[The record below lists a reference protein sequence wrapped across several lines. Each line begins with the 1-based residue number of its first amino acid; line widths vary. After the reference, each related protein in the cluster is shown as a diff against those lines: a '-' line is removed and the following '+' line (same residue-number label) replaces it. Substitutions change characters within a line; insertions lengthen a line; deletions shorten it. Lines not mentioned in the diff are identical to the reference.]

1 MKTFLLRL
9 AAIFGLSIGA
19 LALPTTAFAG
29 GGGGGLCG
37 PGGAGQ
43 LMSCHFSG
51 LWADA
56 EYRSVSADNVYT
68 DVSLGAMS
76 GRSLSAGSGAP
87 TNQSSAYI
95 FISRVTSDPA
105 NPYGKPII
113 LASLWGSVPVT
124 TEFAMDPSLGGASLT
139 SIAIPVYGFDE
150 NGSVDGRIVTLTASW
165 AGSGDIVRSSFS
177 YTYRSGSF
185 MFRERDRSDS
195 RSAASTVS
203 AIDGAADWTS
213 GLDLV
218 YADLY
223 SASDAT
229 ISVSRA

>member
-19 LALPTTAFAG
+19 LALPTTALAG

-37 PGGAGQ
+37 PGGSGQ
-43 LMSCHFSG
+43 VMSCHFSG

-56 EYRSVSADNVYT
+56 EFRSVSADNVYT

-76 GRSLSAGSGAP
+76 GRSLSAGSGP
-87 TNQSSAYI
+87 DNQSSAYV
-95 FISRVTSDPA
+95 FISKVTSDPA

-113 LASLWGSVPVT
+113 LASLWGSVPLT
-124 TEFAMDPSLGGASLT
+124 TEFAMDRSLGSASLT
-139 SIAIPVYGFDE
+139 SVAIPVYGFDE
-150 NGSVDGRIVTLTASW
+150 NGSVDGRIVTLTANW
-165 AGSGDIVRSSFS
+165 AGSGAIVRSSFS
-177 YTYRSGSF
+177 YSYRSGSF

-195 RSAASTVS
+195 RSATATASAV
-203 AIDGAADWTS
+203 DGAADWIS
-213 GLDLV
+213 GLEPV